1 MVKNKINLKEINELI
16 PHRVPF
22 LYIDELVNIEK
33 LKKATGVKIFTTRDS
48 FFKGHF
54 PGHPVVPG
62 VILIEMMAQ
71 TAAALIAFSLR
82 EETFDKIVYLMNIE
96 KAKFRKPVFPNEKF
110 DELQE
115 DQQADE
121 KLLSSLVG
129 KNGLSRIMTYETDYK
144 PNEIRYDYEYKPEIK
159 ELFSFLNLCAFTCY
173 PLNSCAN
180 SSKQLFENIT
190 QLSKNTNFFVL
201 ERSKDELFAN
211 NSALLEHISDCPEFI

>member
-96 KAKFRKPVFPNEKF
+96 KAKFRKPVFTNEK
-110 DELQE
+110 LH
-115 DQQADE
+115 
-121 KLLSSLVG
+121 
-129 KNGLSRIMTYETDYK
+129 
-144 PNEIRYDYEYKPEIK
+144 
-159 ELFSFLNLCAFTCY
+159 
-173 PLNSCAN
+173 AN
-180 SSKQLFENIT
+180 VKAL
-190 QLSKNTNFFVL
+190 
-201 ERSKDELFAN
+201 RSKGRVWRFEGESVN
-211 NSALLEHISDCPEFI
+211 EKGEIVCNSQWSAMIMDREND